1 MIVAGDYHSLV
12 LDIWSL
18 CHVFLLLSRSC
29 NNLFCFP
36 TMLGMD
42 DVIFLFY
49 HVQIFGISPLGWV
62 NESIMVYPHLVGRW
76 MYESVV
82 IGRSFMMYRVMFFL

>member
-1 MIVAGDYHSLV
+1 MLVMIVAGDYHSLV

-18 CHVFLLLSRSC
+18 CHVFLLVSRSC
-29 NNLFCFP
+29 NNLLCFP

-49 HVQIFGISPLGWV
+49 HVQIFGISPLGWKMDV
-62 NESIMVYPHLVGRW
+62 CMSHW
-76 MYESVV
+76 KV
-82 IGRSFMMYRVMFFL
+82 IYDV